1 VPTKIRFRQGSGQRA
16 HGLALSIDVSWEA
29 ETMKSW
35 RQWRRHLAGLAI
47 GAAMVG
53 TGVLQGAPEAAADQ
67 QEVHVLN
74 WKGWGTD
81 EPWAVAAFEKATG
94 MKVVHDYITS
104 FPETFTK
111 LRTNPGYYDVVVLNA
126 AFIKQA
132 ADEGL
137 IQPLDTSLLKNFN
150 DLYPDMRDSPQMNAD
165 GKVWGAAWMWGG
177 TSVSY
182 DTDKFKTPPTS
193 LQVLWDPAY
202 AGRVCWRDDPED
214 SVRFAAM
221 ATGQNPDAPQ
231 DMDKIRDKLRALKP
245 QIKAFCKTGDES
257 LTLVAAKECD
267 LSTVWTNN
275 TEAAAVQDKLPISFI
290 VAKEGA
296 IAFRDGMT
304 IAANAP
310 NPKGAHAFID
320 YMISKEFYAGWVK
333 VGGAPVAANQK
344 AVEELPE
351 SSMTRQILA
360 TPEAIARLN
369 FKGPLTDE
377 QRQSYLDLW
386 QETKAYFAE

>member
-1 VPTKIRFRQGSGQRA
+1 MREWNRRLRRAGQTLIA
-16 HGLALSIDVSWEA
+16 AAMLFAVGW
-29 ETMKSW
+29 
-35 RQWRRHLAGLAI
+35 Q
-47 GAAMVG
+47 GAA
-53 TGVLQGAPEAAADQ
+53 AE
-67 QEVHVLN
+67 EVRVLN

-81 EPWAVAAFEKATG
+81 EPWAIAAFEKQTG
-94 MKVVHDYITS
+94 IKVVHDYITS

-126 AFIKQA
+126 AFTKKA
-132 ADEGL
+132 ANEGL
-137 IQPLDTSLLKNFN
+137 IQPLDPSLLKNFA
-150 DLYPDMRDSPQMNAD
+150 DLYPDMRDSPQLNSN
-165 GKVWGAAWMWGG
+165 GKVLGAAWMWGG
-177 TSVSY
+177 TSVTY
-182 DTDKFKTPPTS
+182 DTNKFATPPTS

-231 DMDKIRDKLRALKP
+231 DMDKIREKLRALKP
-245 QIKAFCKTGDES
+245 QIKAFWKSGDEW
-257 LTLVAAKECD
+257 LKLVAAKECD

-275 TEAAAVQDKLPISFI
+275 TEAAALQDKLPVSFI

-296 IAFRDGMT
+296 IAFRDALSVAT
-304 IAANAP
+304 NAP

-333 VGGAPVAANQK
+333 VGGAPVAANAK

-351 SSMTRQILA
+351 SSLTRKILA
-360 TPEAIARLN
+360 TPEAMGRLN
-369 FKGPLTDE
+369 FKGPLSDE
-377 QRQSYLDLW
+377 QRQTYLDLW
-386 QETKAYFAE
+386 QETKAYFAQ

>member
-1 VPTKIRFRQGSGQRA
+1 MKNWKQWRSHIA
-16 HGLALSIDVSWEA
+16 KLSIGVA
-29 ETMKSW
+29 MMGM
-35 RQWRRHLAGLAI
+35 AGI
-47 GAAMVG
+47 
-53 TGVLQGAPEAAADQ
+53 QNAAA
-67 QEVHVLN
+67 EEIHVLN

-94 MKVVHDYITS
+94 IKVVHDYITS

-111 LRTNPGYYDVVVLNA
+111 MRTNPGYYDVIVLNA

-137 IQPLDTSLLKNFN
+137 IQPIDAKQLKNFA

-165 GKVWGAAWMWGG
+165 GKVWGVAWMWGG

-182 DTDKFKTPPTS
+182 NTEVFKTPPTS
-193 LQVLWDPAY
+193 LAVLWDPAY

-221 ATGQNPDAPQ
+221 ATGQNPDAPA
-231 DMDKIRDKLRALKP
+231 DMNAIKDKLRALKP
-245 QIKAFCKTGDES
+245 QIKAFWKSGDEW
-257 LTLVAAKECD
+257 LKLVAAKECD

-275 TEAAAVQDKLPISFI
+275 TEAAALQDKLPISFI

-304 IAANAP
+304 IGKDAP
-310 NPKGAHAFID
+310 NPKGALAFID
-320 YMISKEFYAGWVK
+320 YMISKDFYAGWVK
-333 VGGAPVAANQK
+333 VGGAPVAANEK
-344 AVEELPE
+344 AVEGLPE
-351 SSMTRQILA
+351 SSLTRQILA
-360 TPEAIARLN
+360 TPDAIARLN